1 MEKYSI
7 DSGCQVVN
15 VGTRRGFVIVGTRW
29 GFVNVGT
36 RRRVVNVGTRRR
48 VVNVGTRRG
57 FVNVGPD
64 RQVVYCRPGVPF
76 PGTGKVG
83 RFPVPETL
91 LNLQGRRQD
100 LARSPNFEWYLHNP
114 GRSGHCWSDLGP
126 GFTGFLL
133 KGLRSSPVAF
143 TCELFASWET
153 SMILSA
159 SFARSLMSVLS
170 DRAKIWRTSGGSC
183 AKKNALTNV
192 VGSALRLWMC

>member
-7 DSGCQVVN
+7 DSGRQ
-15 VGTRRGFVIVGTRW
+15 
-29 GFVNVGT
+29 
-36 RRRVVNVGTRRR
+36 

-76 PGTGKVG
+76 PGAGKVG

-91 LNLQGRRQD
+91 LNLQGGRQD
-100 LARSPNFEWYLHNP
+100 LARSPNFEWYLHKP
-114 GRSGHCWSDLGP
+114 GRSGHCWSDLET

-153 SMILSA
+153 SKIRSA
-159 SFARSLMSVLS
+159 SCAKSLMSVLS

>member
-7 DSGCQVVN
+7 DSGRQVVN
-15 VGTRRGFVIVGTRW
+15 VGTRR

-57 FVNVGPD
+57 FVIVGPD

-91 LNLQGRRQD
+91 LNLHGGRQD
-100 LARSPNFEWYLHNP
+100 RARSPNFEWYLHNP
-114 GRSGHCWSDLGP
+114 GRSGHC
-126 GFTGFLL
+126 
-133 KGLRSSPVAF
+133 
-143 TCELFASWET
+143 
-153 SMILSA
+153 
-159 SFARSLMSVLS
+159 
-170 DRAKIWRTSGGSC
+170 
-183 AKKNALTNV
+183 
-192 VGSALRLWMC
+192 